1 MTKETE
7 YDVGYRKPP
16 ENRRFKPGSS
26 GNPKGRPKRQP
37 PSAEDLYAILDEEI
51 SVRQGNRVRR
61 MQIYEVSVRA
71 LAREAIREKNLKSA
85 LNFLKL
91 CEKHKVVTALATQR
105 TSGVAVIPKNW
116 DRDDWMSM
124 FGILGAPPWPGP
136 YSGLVGGKSPSDE
149 GD

>member
-51 SVRQGNRVRR
+51 SVRQGNRTQK
-61 MQIYEVSVRA
+61 MPSYEVSVRA
-71 LAREAIREKNLKSA
+71 LARKAIRENNLTSA
-85 LNFLKL
+85 LDFLKL
-91 CEKHKVVTALATQR
+91 CDKHKVVTALATQR
-105 TSGVAVIPKNW
+105 TSGVLVIPKNW

-124 FGILGAPPWPGP
+124 LSILGAPPWAGP
-136 YSGLVGGKSPSDE
+136 YSGLVGDKSPSDE